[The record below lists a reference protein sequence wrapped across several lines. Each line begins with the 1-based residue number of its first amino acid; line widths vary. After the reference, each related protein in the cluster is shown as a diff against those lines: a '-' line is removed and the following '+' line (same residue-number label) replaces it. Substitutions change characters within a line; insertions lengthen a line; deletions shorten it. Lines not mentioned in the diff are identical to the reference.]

1 MLLDRGFYSPIIEV
15 ITSLYGTKF
24 RYKSPYKGEILSID
38 LTWFNKFSDKALKH
52 VFTAVAKCA
61 QKLPYGHENGLF
73 MSANSMLIDRRVDVS
88 KLALI
93 IDAFLR
99 SLVECQNLQ
108 RALKASAI

>member
-1 MLLDRGFYSPIIEV
+1 MLLERGFYSPIIEV
-15 ITSLYGTKF
+15 IADLYGTKF
-24 RYKSPYKGEILSID
+24 KYKSPYKGEIFNVD
-38 LTWFNKFSDKALKH
+38 LTWLNHFTNDALKH

>member
-61 QKLPYGHENGLF
+61 KSYLMAMKTAYLL
-73 MSANSMLIDRRVDVS
+73 SANTMLIDRRVDVS